1 MLRTFTLAAF
11 AAMCL
16 ASSARAQAAE
26 APRTY
31 TIPIPPGGIP
41 ATVELPAPYAIPLPP
56 TTEPNWEIGAR
67 YWWSEGKTSFS
78 ITSQM
83 LNPTLGD
90 PTSKL
95 TYDNMQGNTAELFF
109 RATNG
114 GNIFAKGFAGGGW
127 LDGGSLDDEDFFAG
141 QIKFSDTFSR
151 IEGDSLAY
159 TTIDLGYDF
168 HLLDG
173 PSKVIFGPFAGFNY
187 WQETAIAH
195 GARCNPDDV
204 GGAFC
209 GPPGFIEVPF
219 STKVIRNQANWASLR
234 LGAEL
239 RMRFWDRLSLI
250 ADAAALPV
258 AYVWN
263 EDSHYLRNDLGN
275 PPNAVDRGTG
285 WGYQLEGEVRYDLT
299 PNWELGA
306 GVRYWFADA
315 THGNSEFV
323 HFNTKVELDDF
334 SSQRFG
340 VFGDVTWRFSTF

>member
-1 MLRTFTLAAF
+1 MPRTFTLAAS
-11 AAMCL
+11 AAMFI
-16 ASSARAQAAE
+16 ASMARALAAE

-31 TIPIPPGGIP
+31 NIPIPPGGIP
-41 ATVELPAPYAIPLPP
+41 AAVEVPAPYAIPLPP

-67 YWWSEGKTSFS
+67 YWWSEGKTGFN
-78 ITSQM
+78 IT
-83 LNPTLGD
+83 NPLYGD

-95 TYDNMQGNTAELFF
+95 TYDNMQGNTAELYF

-114 GNIFAKGFAGGGW
+114 GNIFAKGLAGGGW

-141 QIKFSDTFSR
+141 QVKFSDTFSK
-151 IEGDSLAY
+151 IKGNSLGY
-159 TTIDLGYDF
+159 VTIDLGYDF

-173 PSKVIFGPFAGFNY
+173 PSKVTFGPYAGLNY
-187 WQETAIAH
+187 WGESQVAF
-195 GARCNPDDV
+195 GSRCNRDDV
-204 GGAFC
+204 DGIVC
-209 GPPGFIEVPF
+209 GPPGSIQVPF
-219 STKVIRNQANWASLR
+219 STKFIRNEPNWASLR

-258 AYVWN
+258 AYVWS
-263 EDSHYLRNDLGN
+263 EDSHYLRRDIGT

-323 HFNTKVELDDF
+323 HINTKVELNDF
-334 SSQRFG
+334 SSERFG